1 MEWCIIDITLII
13 IILILAFSCE
23 FLDSSLGMGY
33 GTLMCP
39 ILLLLSFD
47 VFLVIPSI
55 LFSEMITSLNAAIYH
70 HEMDNCNLGLKEK
83 NIRVVVLFTILCVI
97 TTIISVII
105 VVQIPKIF
113 IEIYIGILIIFVGFI
128 LLLIKNFK
136 FSWKKLEIFSIISA
150 FNKAISGGGFGPI
163 LTTGQIVSGREVK
176 QAIGVTKAAKFL
188 VSIAG
193 FFTFYIIYGI
203 SDYTLL
209 SLLVISGIFAAFFG
223 ALGTT
228 KIKNQ
233 IKARFLIGSIAIILG
248 VFILVKFMI
257 WRL

>member
-1 MEWCIIDITLII
+1 MEWCFIDITIII
-13 IILILAFSCE
+13 IILFLAFCCE

-39 ILLLLSFD
+39 ILLLLGFD

-55 LFSEMITSLNAAIYH
+55 LFSEMLTSLSATIFH
-70 HEMDNCNLGLKEK
+70 HEMGNCNLGLKEK
-83 NIRVVVLFTILCVI
+83 NIRVVFLFTILCVI
-97 TTIISVII
+97 TMIISIII
-105 VVQIPKIF
+105 VLQIPKVF
-113 IEIYIGILIIFVGFI
+113 IEIYIGISIIFVGFV
-128 LLLIKNFK
+128 LLFIKSFK

-163 LTTGQIVSGREVK
+163 LTTGQIISGRDAK

-188 VSIAG
+188 ISIAG

-209 SLLVISGIFAAFFG
+209 KLLVISGTFAAFFG
-223 ALGTT
+223 AFGTS

-233 IKARFLIGSIAIILG
+233 SKARFLIGSIAIMLG
-248 VFILVKFMI
+248 IIILVKFMV
-257 WRL
+257 WRV